1 MAYFI
6 KVSYTEALTLLTK
19 HRASP
24 PVVGPTGHWMIYIVC
39 PWLCPVVIQ
48 VNTNDKHRLVHHLT
62 IYKGEEYY
70 KVLGSPRGDSLRERA
85 DTFFWYTGTVEH
97 GHIYKVVFVF

>member
-1 MAYFI
+1 MYGLLH
-6 KVSYTEALTLLTK
+6 KRSYTEALTLLTK

-48 VNTNDKHRLVHHLT
+48 VNTNDNHRLVHHLT

-70 KVLGSPRGDSLRERA
+70 KVLGSLRGDSLRERT
-85 DTFFWYTGTVEH
+85 DTFFCGDS
-97 GHIYKVVFVF
+97 G